1 MINIISSVVL
11 LVISI
16 SQLNIFEID
25 GVFSSAHVRS
35 IERHIEETQYTEND
49 LLVIQYSSTKYS
61 EKAVSDFEKLITDK
75 NFVKA
80 MWVGPYSIE
89 IDYAITTG
97 FDILGYV
104 PGTKIINVPFTK
116 ELQDK
121 FCSLHSCNISK
132 QEITIVDEEGI
143 FNDYLVV
150 GSIGAF
156 LENINDSESF
166 SNDVQLSIK
175 EDTFETINF
184 LKPSLMERFYISISE
199 PIFTYMFF
207 VLGFALIGLELF
219 AIGPGI
225 MAFIGGL
232 LILIS
237 SLPFQEFG
245 INYLGIGI
253 FLVAYLI
260 YLKILSR
267 GYFSALGFLAFGILV
282 ISSIVMFSDYVINV
296 NKYLLGFISIGL
308 AFFYFIAIPTVI
320 RSRLTTDTSAMT
332 SFVDTEAVFLKKLDG
347 NAVLVDVNENKI
359 RVESDI
365 EKKYIEGNSYKIQEN
380 DGNLTI

>member
-35 IERHIEETQYTEND
+35 IERHIEETQYTQND

-61 EKAVSDFEKLITDK
+61 EKAVADFEKLITNK

-121 FCSLHSCNISK
+121 FCSLHSCDISK

-267 GYFSALGFLAFGILV
+267 GYFSVLGFLAFGILV
-282 ISSIVMFSDYVINV
+282 LSSVVMFSDYVINV

-308 AFFYFIAIPTVI
+308 AFFYFVAIPTVI

-332 SFVDTEAVFLKKLDG
+332 SFVDTEAVFIKKLDG
-347 NAVLVDVNENKI
+347 SAVLVNVSENKI
-359 RVESDI
+359 RVESDP
-365 EKKYIEGNSYKIQEN
+365 EKIYIEGNSYKIQEN
-380 DGNLTI
+380 DGSLTI

>member
-35 IERHIEETQYTEND
+35 IERHIEETQYTQND

-61 EKAVSDFEKLITDK
+61 EKAVADFEKLITNK

-121 FCSLHSCNISK
+121 FCSLHSCDISK

-267 GYFSALGFLAFGILV
+267 GYFSVLGFLAFGILV
-282 ISSIVMFSDYVINV
+282 LSSVVMFSDYVINV

-308 AFFYFIAIPTVI
+308 AFFYFVAIPTVI

-332 SFVDTEAVFLKKLDG
+332 SFVDTEAVFIKKLDG
-347 NAVLVDVNENKI
+347 SAVLVGVNENKI
-359 RVESDI
+359 RVESDP
-365 EKKYIEGNSYKIQEN
+365 EKIYIDGNSYKIQEN

>member
-1 MINIISSVVL
+1 MINIISTVALLAISVT
-11 LVISI
+11 
-16 SQLNIFEID
+16 QLNIFEID

-35 IERHIEETQYTEND
+35 IERHIDDTQYKQSD
-49 LLVIQYSSTKYS
+49 LLVVQYSSTKYS
-61 EKAVSDFEKLITDK
+61 EEAVDDFSKLLKDK
-75 NFVKA
+75 DFVKA

-89 IDYAITTG
+89 IDFTITTG
-97 FDILGYV
+97 FDIVGYV
-104 PGTKIINVPFTK
+104 PGTEIINVEFTK
-116 ELQDK
+116 QLKDK
-121 FCSLHSCNISK
+121 YCSVHTCDLSK
-132 QEITIVDEEGI
+132 QKITITKDEGI
-143 FNDYLVV
+143 FGGHLVV
-150 GSIGAF
+150 GSLSAF
-156 LENINDSESF
+156 LENINESESF
-166 SNDVQLSIK
+166 SNDVQLTIK
-175 EDTFETINF
+175 DDTFEAINF
-184 LKPSLMERFYISISE
+184 LKPSLIERFYISISE

-232 LILIS
+232 LVVVS

-267 GYFSALGFLAFGILV
+267 GYFSSLGIVAFVILV
-282 ISSIVMFSDYVINV
+282 TSSIVMFIDYIVTV
-296 NKYLLGFISIGL
+296 NNILLAFISIGL

-332 SFVDTEAVFLKKLDG
+332 SYVDSDGVFIKKLDG
-347 NAVLVDVNENKI
+347 NAVLVNIGDKEF
-359 RVESDI
+359 RVESDP
-365 EKKYIEGNSYKIQEN
+365 EKKYKKGSTYKIHEN
-380 DGNLTI
+380 DGNLEI

>member
-35 IERHIEETQYTEND
+35 IERHIEETQYTQND

-61 EKAVSDFEKLITDK
+61 EKAVADFEKLITDK

-89 IDYAITTG
+89 IDYAITAG

-121 FCSLHSCNISK
+121 FCSLHSCDISK

-267 GYFSALGFLAFGILV
+267 GYFSVLGFLAFGILV
-282 ISSIVMFSDYVINV
+282 LSSVVMFSDYVINV

-308 AFFYFIAIPTVI
+308 AFFYFVAIPTVI

-332 SFVDTEAVFLKKLDG
+332 SFVDTEAVFIKKLDG
-347 NAVLVDVNENKI
+347 SAVLVDINENKI
-359 RVESDI
+359 RVESDP
-365 EKKYIEGNSYKIQEN
+365 EKIYIDGNSYKIQEN

>member
-1 MINIISSVVL
+1 MINIISTVALLAISVT
-11 LVISI
+11 
-16 SQLNIFEID
+16 QLNIFEID

-35 IERHIEETQYTEND
+35 IERHIDDTQYKQSD
-49 LLVIQYSSTKYS
+49 LLVVQYSSTKYS
-61 EKAVSDFEKLITDK
+61 EEAVDDFSKLLKDK
-75 NFVKA
+75 DFVKA

-89 IDYAITTG
+89 IDFTITTG
-97 FDILGYV
+97 FDIVGYV
-104 PGTKIINVPFTK
+104 PGTEIINVEFTK
-116 ELQDK
+116 QLKDK
-121 FCSLHSCNISK
+121 YCSVHTCDLSK
-132 QEITIVDEEGI
+132 QKITITKDEGI
-143 FNDYLVV
+143 FGGHLVV
-150 GSIGAF
+150 GSLSAF
-156 LENINDSESF
+156 LENINESESF
-166 SNDVQLSIK
+166 SNDVQLTIK
-175 EDTFETINF
+175 DDTFEAINF
-184 LKPSLMERFYISISE
+184 LKPSLIERFYISISE

-232 LILIS
+232 LVVVS

-267 GYFSALGFLAFGILV
+267 GYFSSLGIVAFVILV
-282 ISSIVMFSDYVINV
+282 TSPIVMFSDYIVTV
-296 NKYLLGFISIGL
+296 NNILLAFISIGL

-332 SFVDTEAVFLKKLDG
+332 SYVDSDGVFIKKLDG
-347 NAVLVDVNENKI
+347 DAVLVNIGDKEF
-359 RVESDI
+359 RVESDP
-365 EKKYIEGNSYKIQEN
+365 EKKYKKGSTYKIHEN
-380 DGNLTI
+380 DGNLEI

>member
-35 IERHIEETQYTEND
+35 IERHIEETQYTQND

-61 EKAVSDFEKLITDK
+61 EKAVADFEKLITDK

-89 IDYAITTG
+89 IDYAITAG

-104 PGTKIINVPFTK
+104 PGTKIINVPFTQ
-116 ELQDK
+116 ELENK

-267 GYFSALGFLAFGILV
+267 GYFSVLGFLAFGILV
-282 ISSIVMFSDYVINV
+282 LSSVAMFSDYVINV

-359 RVESDI
+359 RVESDL

>member
-1 MINIISSVVL
+1 MINIISTVALLAISVT
-11 LVISI
+11 
-16 SQLNIFEID
+16 QLNIFEID

-35 IERHIEETQYTEND
+35 IERHIDDTQYKQSD
-49 LLVIQYSSTKYS
+49 LLVVQYSSTKYS
-61 EKAVSDFEKLITDK
+61 EEAVDDFSKLLKDK
-75 NFVKA
+75 DFVKA

-89 IDYAITTG
+89 IDFTITTG
-97 FDILGYV
+97 FDIVGYV
-104 PGTKIINVPFTK
+104 PGTEIINVEFTK
-116 ELQDK
+116 QLKDK
-121 FCSLHSCNISK
+121 YCSVHTCDLSK
-132 QEITIVDEEGI
+132 QKITITKDEGI
-143 FNDYLVV
+143 FGGHLVV
-150 GSIGAF
+150 GSLSAF
-156 LENINDSESF
+156 LENINESESF
-166 SNDVQLSIK
+166 SNDVQLTIK
-175 EDTFETINF
+175 DDTFEAINF
-184 LKPSLMERFYISISE
+184 LKPSLIERFYISISE

-232 LILIS
+232 LVVVS

-267 GYFSALGFLAFGILV
+267 GYFSSLGIVAFVILV
-282 ISSIVMFSDYVINV
+282 TSSIVMFSDYIVTV
-296 NKYLLGFISIGL
+296 NNILLAFISIGL

-332 SFVDTEAVFLKKLDG
+332 SYVDSDGVFIKKLDG
-347 NAVLVDVNENKI
+347 NAVLVNIGDKEF
-359 RVESDI
+359 RVESDP
-365 EKKYIEGNSYKIQEN
+365 EKKYKKGSTYKIHEN
-380 DGNLTI
+380 DGNLEI

>member
-1 MINIISSVVL
+1 MINIISSIAL
-11 LVISI
+11 LVISV

-35 IERHIEETQYTEND
+35 IERHIEDTQYTEND

-61 EKAVSDFEKLITDK
+61 EKAVDEFAELIKDK
-75 NFVKA
+75 DFVKA

-89 IDYAITTG
+89 IDYSVTAG

-104 PGTKIINVPFTK
+104 PGTEIINVPFTSQL
-116 ELQDK
+116 EDK
-121 FCSLHSCNISK
+121 YCSLHSCDITGQK
-132 QEITIVDEEGI
+132 ITIVDEEGI
-143 FNDYLVV
+143 FDDYLVV

-166 SNDVQLSIK
+166 SNDVRLTIK
-175 EDTFETINF
+175 EDTFEAINF
-184 LKPSLMERFYISISE
+184 LKPSLIERFYIAISE

-232 LILIS
+232 LVVIS

-253 FLVAYLI
+253 FIVAYMI

-267 GYFSALGFLAFGILV
+267 GYFSGLGVVAFGILV
-282 ISSIVMFSDYVINV
+282 LSSVVMFSNYVVRV
-296 NKYLLGFISIGL
+296 NNFLLAFISVGL

-332 SFVDTEAVFLKKLDG
+332 SYVNSDAEFIKKLDG
-347 NAVLVDVNENKI
+347 NAVLVNIEDKKI
-359 RVESDI
+359 RVESDP
-365 EKKYIEGNSYKIQEN
+365 EKDYVKGSIYKIQEN
-380 DGNLTI
+380 DGNLEI

>member
-1 MINIISSVVL
+1 MINIISSVIL

-35 IERHIEETQYTEND
+35 IERHIEETQYTQND

-61 EKAVSDFEKLITDK
+61 EKAVADFEKLITNK
-75 NFVKA
+75 KFVKA

-121 FCSLHSCNISK
+121 FCSLHSCDISK

-267 GYFSALGFLAFGILV
+267 GYFSVLGFLAFGILV
-282 ISSIVMFSDYVINV
+282 LSSVVMFSDYVIDV

-308 AFFYFIAIPTVI
+308 AFFYFVAIPTVI

-332 SFVDTEAVFLKKLDG
+332 SFVDTEAVFIKKLDG
-347 NAVLVDVNENKI
+347 SAVLVDVNENKI
-359 RVESDI
+359 RVESDP
-365 EKKYIEGNSYKIQEN
+365 EKIYIDGNSYKIQEN

>member
-104 PGTKIINVPFTK
+104 PGTKITNVPFTK

-267 GYFSALGFLAFGILV
+267 GYFSTLGFLAFGILV

>member
-1 MINIISSVVL
+1 MINIISSVVF

>member
-1 MINIISSVVL
+1 
-11 LVISI
+11 
-16 SQLNIFEID
+16 
-25 GVFSSAHVRS
+25 
-35 IERHIEETQYTEND
+35 
-49 LLVIQYSSTKYS
+49 
-61 EKAVSDFEKLITDK
+61 
-75 NFVKA
+75 

-89 IDYAITTG
+89 IDYAITSG

-104 PGTKIINVPFTK
+104 PGTEIINVPFTTDL
-116 ELQDK
+116 EDK
-121 FCSLHSCNISK
+121 FCSLHTCDISERK
-132 QEITIVDEEGI
+132 ITIVDEEGI

-156 LENINDSESF
+156 LENINNSESF

-175 EDTFETINF
+175 EDTFEAINF

-232 LILIS
+232 LVIVS

-245 INYLGIGI
+245 INYIGIGI
-253 FLVAYLI
+253 FLIAYLI

-267 GYFSALGFLAFGILV
+267 GYFSVLGVVAFGVLV
-282 ISSIVMFSDYVINV
+282 LSSIVMFSDYVITV
-296 NKYLLGFISIGL
+296 NKFLLGFISIGL
-308 AFFYFIAIPTVI
+308 AFFYFVAIPTVI

-332 SFVDTEAVFLKKLDG
+332 SYVDAEAIFIKQLDG
-347 NAVLVDVNENKI
+347 SAVLVSIDENQI
-359 RVESDI
+359 RVESDSKI
-365 EKKYIEGNSYKIQEN
+365 KYIEGQSYKIQEN

>member
-35 IERHIEETQYTEND
+35 IERHIEETQYTQND

-61 EKAVSDFEKLITDK
+61 EKAVADFEKLITNK

-121 FCSLHSCNISK
+121 FCSLHSCDISK

-175 EDTFETINF
+175 EDTFQTINF

-267 GYFSALGFLAFGILV
+267 GYFSVLGFLAFGILV
-282 ISSIVMFSDYVINV
+282 LSSVVMFSDYVINV

-308 AFFYFIAIPTVI
+308 AFFYFVAIPTVI

-332 SFVDTEAVFLKKLDG
+332 SFVDTEAVFIKKLDG
-347 NAVLVDVNENKI
+347 SAVLVDINENKI
-359 RVESDI
+359 RVESDP
-365 EKKYIEGNSYKIQEN
+365 EKIYIDGNSYKIQEN

>member
-282 ISSIVMFSDYVINV
+282 ISSIVMFSDYVISV

-332 SFVDTEAVFLKKLDG
+332 SYVDTEAVFLKKLDG

>member
-35 IERHIEETQYTEND
+35 IERHIEETQYTQND

-61 EKAVSDFEKLITDK
+61 EKAVADFEKLITNK

-121 FCSLHSCNISK
+121 FCSLHSCDISK

-245 INYLGIGI
+245 INFLGIGI

-267 GYFSALGFLAFGILV
+267 GYFSVLGFLAFGILV
-282 ISSIVMFSDYVINV
+282 LSSVVMFSDYVINV

-308 AFFYFIAIPTVI
+308 AFFYFVAIPTVI

-332 SFVDTEAVFLKKLDG
+332 SFVDTEAVFIKKLDG
-347 NAVLVDVNENKI
+347 SAVLVDVNENKI
-359 RVESDI
+359 RVESDP
-365 EKKYIEGNSYKIQEN
+365 EKIYIDGNSYKIKEN

>member
-35 IERHIEETQYTEND
+35 IERHIEETQYTQND

-61 EKAVSDFEKLITDK
+61 EKAVADFEKLITNK

-121 FCSLHSCNISK
+121 FCSLHSCDISK

-282 ISSIVMFSDYVINV
+282 VSSIVMFSDYVINV

>member
-1 MINIISSVVL
+1 MINIISSIVL
-11 LVISI
+11 LVISV

-35 IERHIEETQYTEND
+35 IERHIEETQYTQND

-61 EKAVSDFEKLITDK
+61 DQAVADFKKLITDK
-75 NFVKA
+75 DFLKV

-104 PGTKIINVPFTK
+104 PGTQIINVPFTTK
-116 ELQDK
+116 LEEK
-121 FCSLHSCNISK
+121 YCSLHTCNISEQK
-132 QEITIVDEEGI
+132 ITIVDEEGI

-150 GSIGAF
+150 GSLGAF
-156 LENINDSESF
+156 LENINDSDSF
-166 SNDVQLSIK
+166 SNEVQLSIK
-175 EDTFETINF
+175 EETFEAINF

-232 LILIS
+232 LVLIS

-245 INYLGIGI
+245 INYFGIGI

-267 GYFSALGFLAFGILV
+267 GYFSALGVTAFGILV
-282 ISSIVMFSDYVINV
+282 LSSVVMFSDYVISV
-296 NKYLLGFISIGL
+296 NKFLLGLVSIGL

-332 SFVDTEAVFLKKLDG
+332 SFVGVDAVFIKQLDG
-347 NAVLVDVNENKI
+347 NAVLVNLEKNEI
-359 RVESDI
+359 RVESNP
-365 EKKYIEGNSYKIQEN
+365 EKKYVEGIAYKIQEN

>member
-35 IERHIEETQYTEND
+35 IERHIEETQYTQND

-61 EKAVSDFEKLITDK
+61 EKAVADFEMLITNK

-121 FCSLHSCNISK
+121 FCSLHSCDISK

-267 GYFSALGFLAFGILV
+267 GYFSVLGFLAFGILV
-282 ISSIVMFSDYVINV
+282 LSSVVMFSDYVINV

-308 AFFYFIAIPTVI
+308 AFFYFVAIPTVI

-332 SFVDTEAVFLKKLDG
+332 SFVDTEAVFIKKLDG
-347 NAVLVDVNENKI
+347 SAVLVDINENKI
-359 RVESDI
+359 RVESDP
-365 EKKYIEGNSYKIQEN
+365 EKIYIDGNSYKIKEN

>member
-35 IERHIEETQYTEND
+35 IERHIEETQYTQND

-61 EKAVSDFEKLITDK
+61 EKAVADFEKLITNK

-121 FCSLHSCNISK
+121 FCSLHSCDISK

-253 FLVAYLI
+253 FLIAYLI

-267 GYFSALGFLAFGILV
+267 GYFSVLGFLAFGILV
-282 ISSIVMFSDYVINV
+282 LSSVVMFSDYVINV

-308 AFFYFIAIPTVI
+308 AFFYFVAIPTVI

-332 SFVDTEAVFLKKLDG
+332 SFVDTEAVFIKKLDG
-347 NAVLVDVNENKI
+347 SAVLVDVNENKI
-359 RVESDI
+359 RVESDP
-365 EKKYIEGNSYKIQEN
+365 EKIYIDGNSYKIQEN

>member
-35 IERHIEETQYTEND
+35 IERHIEETQYTQND

-61 EKAVSDFEKLITDK
+61 EKAVADFEKLITNK
-75 NFVKA
+75 KFVKA

-121 FCSLHSCNISK
+121 FCSLHSCDISK

-267 GYFSALGFLAFGILV
+267 GYFSGLGFLAFGILV
-282 ISSIVMFSDYVINV
+282 LSSIVMFSDYVINV

-359 RVESDI
+359 RVESDL

>member
-61 EKAVSDFEKLITDK
+61 EKAVADFEKLITDK

-282 ISSIVMFSDYVINV
+282 ISSIVMFSDYVVNV

>member
-1 MINIISSVVL
+1 MINIISTVALLAISVT
-11 LVISI
+11 
-16 SQLNIFEID
+16 QLNIFEID

-35 IERHIEETQYTEND
+35 IERHIDDTQYKQSD
-49 LLVIQYSSTKYS
+49 LLVVQYSSTKYS
-61 EKAVSDFEKLITDK
+61 EEAVDDFSKLLKDK
-75 NFVKA
+75 DFVKA

-89 IDYAITTG
+89 IDFTITTG
-97 FDILGYV
+97 FDIVGYV
-104 PGTKIINVPFTK
+104 PGTEIINVEFTK
-116 ELQDK
+116 QLKDK
-121 FCSLHSCNISK
+121 YCSVHTCDLSK
-132 QEITIVDEEGI
+132 QKITITKDEGI
-143 FNDYLVV
+143 FGGHLVV
-150 GSIGAF
+150 GSLSAF
-156 LENINDSESF
+156 LENINESESF
-166 SNDVQLSIK
+166 SNDVQLTIK
-175 EDTFETINF
+175 DDTFEAINF
-184 LKPSLMERFYISISE
+184 LKPSLIERFYISISE

-232 LILIS
+232 LVVVS

-267 GYFSALGFLAFGILV
+267 GYFSSLGIVAFVILV
-282 ISSIVMFSDYVINV
+282 TSPIVMFSDYIVTV
-296 NKYLLGFISIGL
+296 NNILLVFISIGL

-332 SFVDTEAVFLKKLDG
+332 SYVDSDGVFIKKLDG
-347 NAVLVDVNENKI
+347 DAVLVNIGDKEF
-359 RVESDI
+359 RVESDP
-365 EKKYIEGNSYKIQEN
+365 EKKYKKGSTYKIHEN
-380 DGNLTI
+380 DGNLEI

>member
-35 IERHIEETQYTEND
+35 IERHIEETQYTQND

-61 EKAVSDFEKLITDK
+61 EKAVADFEKLITNK

-121 FCSLHSCNISK
+121 FCSLHSCDISK

-267 GYFSALGFLAFGILV
+267 GYFSVLGFLAFGILV
-282 ISSIVMFSDYVINV
+282 LSSVVMFSDYVINV

-308 AFFYFIAIPTVI
+308 AFFYFVAIPTVI

-332 SFVDTEAVFLKKLDG
+332 SFVDTEAVFIKKLDG
-347 NAVLVDVNENKI
+347 SAVLVDINEKKI
-359 RVESDI
+359 RVESDP
-365 EKKYIEGNSYKIQEN
+365 EKIYIDGNSYKIQEN

>member
-1 MINIISSVVL
+1 MINIISSIAL
-11 LVISI
+11 MVISV

-35 IERHIEETQYTEND
+35 IERHIADTEYAQND

-61 EKAVSDFEKLITDK
+61 EKAVDDFAELITDK
-75 NFVKA
+75 EFIKA

-89 IDYAITTG
+89 IDYDVTAG
-97 FDILGYV
+97 FDILGFV
-104 PGTKIINVPFTK
+104 PGTEIINVPFTSQLEEK
-116 ELQDK
+116 Y
-121 FCSLHSCNISK
+121 CSLNSCDIPEQK
-132 QEITIVDEEGI
+132 ITIVDEEGI
-143 FNDYLVV
+143 FDDYLVV

-166 SNDVQLSIK
+166 SNDVRLTIK
-175 EDTFETINF
+175 EDTFEAINF
-184 LKPSLMERFYISISE
+184 LKPSLMERFYIAISE

-232 LILIS
+232 LVVIS

-253 FLVAYLI
+253 FLVAYMI

-267 GYFSALGFLAFGILV
+267 GYFSGLGVVAFGILV
-282 ISSIVMFSDYVINV
+282 LSSVVMFSDYVIKV
-296 NKYLLGFISIGL
+296 NNFLLAFISVGL

-332 SFVDTEAVFLKKLDG
+332 SYVDADAVFIKKLDG
-347 NAVLVDVNENKI
+347 NAVLVNITDKEV
-359 RVESDI
+359 RVESDP
-365 EKKYIEGNSYKIQEN
+365 EKDYIKGSIYKIQEN
-380 DGNLTI
+380 DGNLEI

>member
-35 IERHIEETQYTEND
+35 IERHIEETQYTQND

-61 EKAVSDFEKLITDK
+61 EKAVADFEKLITNK

-104 PGTKIINVPFTK
+104 PGTKIINVPFSK

-121 FCSLHSCNISK
+121 FCSLHSCDISK

-175 EDTFETINF
+175 EDTFQTINF

-225 MAFIGGL
+225 MALIGGL
-232 LILIS
+232 LILVS

-267 GYFSALGFLAFGILV
+267 GYFSVLGFLAFGILV
-282 ISSIVMFSDYVINV
+282 LSSVVMFSDYVINV

-308 AFFYFIAIPTVI
+308 AFFYFVAIPTVI

-332 SFVDTEAVFLKKLDG
+332 SFVDTEAVFIKKLDG
-347 NAVLVDVNENKI
+347 SAVLVDVNENKI
-359 RVESDI
+359 RVESDP
-365 EKKYIEGNSYKIQEN
+365 EKIYIDGNSYKIQEN

>member
-1 MINIISSVVL
+1 
-11 LVISI
+11 
-16 SQLNIFEID
+16 
-25 GVFSSAHVRS
+25 
-35 IERHIEETQYTEND
+35 

-61 EKAVSDFEKLITDK
+61 EKAVSDFEKLITNQD
-75 NFVKA
+75 FVKA

-104 PGTKIINVPFTK
+104 PGTEIINVPFTK
-116 ELQDK
+116 QLEDK
-121 FCSLHSCNISK
+121 FCSLHTCNISEQK
-132 QEITIVDEEGI
+132 ITIVDEEGI
-143 FNDYLVV
+143 FDDYLVV

-175 EDTFETINF
+175 DATFESINF

-225 MAFIGGL
+225 MAFIGG
-232 LILIS
+232 ILVIVS

-245 INYLGIGI
+245 INFMGIGL

-267 GYFSALGFLAFGILV
+267 GYFSVLGVVAFGVLV
-282 ISSIVMFSDYVINV
+282 LSSIVMFSDYVITV
-296 NKYLLGFISIGL
+296 NKFLLGFISIGL
-308 AFFYFIAIPTVI
+308 AFFYFVAIPTVI

-332 SFVDTEAVFLKKLDG
+332 SYVDAEAIFIKQLDG
-347 NAVLVDVNENKI
+347 SAVLVTIDENQI
-359 RVESDI
+359 RVESDP
-365 EKKYIEGNSYKIQEN
+365 EKKYIESQTYKIQEN

>member
-365 EKKYIEGNSYKIQEN
+365 EKKYIEGNFYKIQEN

>member
-35 IERHIEETQYTEND
+35 IERHIEETQYTQND

-61 EKAVSDFEKLITDK
+61 EKAVADFEKLITNK

-104 PGTKIINVPFTK
+104 PGTKIINVPFSK

-121 FCSLHSCNISK
+121 FCSLHSCDISK

-175 EDTFETINF
+175 EDTFQTINF

-253 FLVAYLI
+253 FLIAYLI

-267 GYFSALGFLAFGILV
+267 GYFSVLGFLAFGILV
-282 ISSIVMFSDYVINV
+282 LSSVVMFSDYVIDV

-308 AFFYFIAIPTVI
+308 AFFYFVAIPTVI

-332 SFVDTEAVFLKKLDG
+332 SFVDTEAVFIKKLDG
-347 NAVLVDVNENKI
+347 SAVLVDINENKI
-359 RVESDI
+359 RVESDP
-365 EKKYIEGNSYKIQEN
+365 EKIYIDGNSYKIQEN

>member
-237 SLPFQEFG
+237 SLPFKEFG

-296 NKYLLGFISIGL
+296 NKYLLGFVSIGL

-365 EKKYIEGNSYKIQEN
+365 EKKYIEGNFYKIQEN
-380 DGNLTI
+380 D

>member
-61 EKAVSDFEKLITDK
+61 EKAVADFEKLITDK

-156 LENINDSESF
+156 LENINDSENF

-245 INYLGIGI
+245 INYLGIGV

>member
-35 IERHIEETQYTEND
+35 IERHIEETQYTQND

-61 EKAVSDFEKLITDK
+61 EKAVADFEKLITNK
-75 NFVKA
+75 KFVKA

-121 FCSLHSCNISK
+121 FCSLHSCDISK

-267 GYFSALGFLAFGILV
+267 GYFSGLGFLAFGILV
-282 ISSIVMFSDYVINV
+282 LSSIVMFSDYVINV

-359 RVESDI
+359 RVESDP
-365 EKKYIEGNSYKIQEN
+365 EKIYIDGNSYKIQEN

>member
-1 MINIISSVVL
+1 MINIISSIAL
-11 LVISI
+11 LVISV

-35 IERHIEETQYTEND
+35 IERHIEDTQYTEND

-61 EKAVSDFEKLITDK
+61 EKAVDEFAELIKDK
-75 NFVKA
+75 DFVKA

-89 IDYAITTG
+89 IDYAVTAG

-104 PGTKIINVPFTK
+104 PGTEIINVPFTSQL
-116 ELQDK
+116 EDK
-121 FCSLHSCNISK
+121 YCSLHSCDITGQK
-132 QEITIVDEEGI
+132 ITIVDEEGI
-143 FNDYLVV
+143 FDDYLVV

-166 SNDVQLSIK
+166 SNDVRLTIK
-175 EDTFETINF
+175 EDTFEAINF
-184 LKPSLMERFYISISE
+184 LKPSLIERFYIAISE

-232 LILIS
+232 LVVIS

-253 FLVAYLI
+253 FIVAYMI

-267 GYFSALGFLAFGILV
+267 GYFSGLGVVAFGILV
-282 ISSIVMFSDYVINV
+282 LSSVVMFSNYVVRV
-296 NKYLLGFISIGL
+296 NNFLLAFISVGL

-332 SFVDTEAVFLKKLDG
+332 SYVNSEAVFIKKLDG
-347 NAVLVDVNENKI
+347 NAVLVNIEDKKI
-359 RVESDI
+359 RVESDP
-365 EKKYIEGNSYKIQEN
+365 EKDYVKGSIYKIQEN
-380 DGNLTI
+380 DGNLEI

>member
-35 IERHIEETQYTEND
+35 IERHIEETQYTQND

-61 EKAVSDFEKLITDK
+61 EKAVADFEKLITNK

-121 FCSLHSCNISK
+121 FCSLHSCDISK

-267 GYFSALGFLAFGILV
+267 GYFSVLGFLAFGILV
-282 ISSIVMFSDYVINV
+282 LSSVVMFSDYVINV

-308 AFFYFIAIPTVI
+308 AFFYFVAIPTVI

-332 SFVDTEAVFLKKLDG
+332 SFVDTEAFFIKKLDG
-347 NAVLVDVNENKI
+347 SAALVDVNENKI
-359 RVESDI
+359 RVESDP
-365 EKKYIEGNSYKIQEN
+365 EKIYIDGNSYKIQEN

>member
-1 MINIISSVVL
+1 MINIISSIAL
-11 LVISI
+11 LVISV

-35 IERHIEETQYTEND
+35 IERHIEDTQYTEND

-61 EKAVSDFEKLITDK
+61 EKAVDEFAELIKDK
-75 NFVKA
+75 DFVKA

-89 IDYAITTG
+89 IDYAVTAG

-104 PGTKIINVPFTK
+104 PGTEIINVPFTSQL
-116 ELQDK
+116 EDK
-121 FCSLHSCNISK
+121 YCSLHSCDITGQK
-132 QEITIVDEEGI
+132 ITIVDEEGI
-143 FNDYLVV
+143 FDDYLVV

-166 SNDVQLSIK
+166 SNDVRLTIK
-175 EDTFETINF
+175 EDTFEAINF
-184 LKPSLMERFYISISE
+184 LKPSLIERFYIAISE

-232 LILIS
+232 LVVIS

-253 FLVAYLI
+253 FIVAYMI

-267 GYFSALGFLAFGILV
+267 GYFSGLGVVAFGILV
-282 ISSIVMFSDYVINV
+282 LSSVVMFSNYVVRV
-296 NKYLLGFISIGL
+296 NNFLLAFISVGL

-332 SFVDTEAVFLKKLDG
+332 SYVNSDAEFIKKLDG
-347 NAVLVDVNENKI
+347 NAVLVNIEDKKI
-359 RVESDI
+359 RVESDP
-365 EKKYIEGNSYKIQEN
+365 EKDYVKGSIYKIQEN
-380 DGNLTI
+380 DGNLEI